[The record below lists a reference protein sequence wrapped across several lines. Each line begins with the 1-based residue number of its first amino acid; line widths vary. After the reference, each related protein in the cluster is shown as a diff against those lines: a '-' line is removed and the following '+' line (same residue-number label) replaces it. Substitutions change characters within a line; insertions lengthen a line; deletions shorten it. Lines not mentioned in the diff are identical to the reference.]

1 MSNVPP
7 SLRPKKGKGVKKEK
21 LKPDAKKIHSH
32 HLNNLYNCQILEDL
46 FEPERVVQVLSFRE
60 GSENIL

>member
-7 SLRPKKGKGVKKEK
+7 SLRPKKGKGVKNEK
-21 LKPDAKKIHSH
+21 LKSDAKKIHSH

>member
-21 LKPDAKKIHSH
+21 LKSDAKKIHSH
-32 HLNNLYNCQILEDL
+32 HLYNSQILEDL
-46 FEPERVVQVLSFRE
+46 FEPESVSKYYFRE
-60 GSENIL
+60 ESENIL